1 MKAKIKSITQLD
13 FFRNVV
19 HTVVSKILFIGIGVA
34 TSIIIMRT
42 LGPELRGVYA
52 KALAISSFAVQFGT
66 LGFHASNTY
75 FTAKS
80 KNQMGSIAANSAYI
94 SALIG
99 ALSLLGLWGA
109 KVLFPNVIQFSYLE
123 IFLIVLTIPTQL
135 LGMLWKA
142 VAQGMEW
149 FKLINVTEVALRL
162 VYFVVMMGLWL
173 GKVVNINTL
182 LVAVSIEQLGSLW
195 WMFRKM
201 KAEQHG
207 RWSFSFD
214 LLKEQSGYSF
224 RAYLS
229 AFFAFMVIKA
239 DVFMVDYYAGK
250 EQLGY
255 YSTATLLVDYAGFVG
270 VAIAAILMP
279 RLSGTENLAEI
290 FRLNW
295 RVLKNTAFLMSFV
308 VLGTWFLGG
317 WGIEILFGKA
327 FVPAEEPLKILIL
340 SRYLLWLQIVVV
352 QVFNATGL
360 PWRIIGYWVV
370 AVIVNIVA
378 NAVWIPQYG
387 IVGASWASVLAH
399 GVDLLLVGID
409 AFLFYRNRV
418 KKGLATS

>member
-19 HTVVSKILFIGIGVA
+19 HTVVSKVLFIGIGVA

-75 FTAKS
+75 FTAKN

-99 ALSLLGLWGA
+99 ALSILGLWST

-149 FKLINVTEVALRL
+149 FKLINVTEVVLRL

-182 LVAVSIEQLGSLW
+182 LIAVSIEQLGSLW

-207 RWSFSFD
+207 RWTFSFD
-214 LLKEQSGYSF
+214 LLKEQSGYS
-224 RAYLS
+224 
-229 AFFAFMVIKA
+229 
-239 DVFMVDYYAGK
+239 
-250 EQLGY
+250 
-255 YSTATLLVDYAGFVG
+255 
-270 VAIAAILMP
+270 
-279 RLSGTENLAEI
+279 
-290 FRLNW
+290 
-295 RVLKNTAFLMSFV
+295 
-308 VLGTWFLGG
+308 
-317 WGIEILFGKA
+317 
-327 FVPAEEPLKILIL
+327 
-340 SRYLLWLQIVVV
+340 
-352 QVFNATGL
+352 
-360 PWRIIGYWVV
+360 
-370 AVIVNIVA
+370 
-378 NAVWIPQYG
+378 
-387 IVGASWASVLAH
+387 
-399 GVDLLLVGID
+399 
-409 AFLFYRNRV
+409 
-418 KKGLATS
+418 